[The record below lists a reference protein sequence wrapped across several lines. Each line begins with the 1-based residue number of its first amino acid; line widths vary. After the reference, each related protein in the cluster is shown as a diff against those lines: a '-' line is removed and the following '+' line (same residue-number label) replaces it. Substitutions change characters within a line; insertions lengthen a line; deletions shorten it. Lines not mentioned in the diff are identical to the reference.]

1 MEMASRL
8 RCWSILCAAAITLSP
23 ASARSGGLSPAATLA
38 IEAML
43 ECERPAGGWMYV
55 CPPQSGSHGV
65 TKVVNLGARLADTLN
80 FEPWEVVVLRSPGT
94 PAAGLFLL
102 EAWEISGEP
111 RYLEAA
117 RRSGDLLVELQLPS
131 GGWFS
136 EMPVRGS
143 ELAAWFRWYAP
154 WATLDDDVTTGT
166 TRLLLRLF
174 EVTGEDR
181 YRRSAIRAL
190 DLLLEAQLPSGAW
203 PLTHRP
209 TWIRAV
215 SPSFEDLPSLNDGA
229 TASVIETL
237 ILGAEV
243 LDRPDLLAAAVRG
256 GDWLVASRFPAPMP
270 GWAQQY
276 DESGRPVPGRRFEP
290 VALATWESRLAL
302 DALLSLERAVGDG
315 RYCEAVQ
322 EGLDWLE
329 GAAISPGCWPRYL
342 SLEAGTPVYLDFDGR
357 PVDNPTQAKRPYRWT
372 GDYGIPDLL
381 FRAGRAFPPEMVTPR
396 IPGDAGDCPGT
407 PRRIRS
413 RIESRNPRARIGASG
428 TRLAAQRA
436 SAEVPCARF
445 AITARAVPSK
455 LSPSAGQE
463 PSAP

>member
-1 MEMASRL
+1 MDMARRL
-8 RCWSILCAAAITLSP
+8 HILWFACL
-23 ASARSGGLSPAATLA
+23 ASTALAPGPARSEGLSPGATLA

-55 CPPQSGSHGV
+55 CPPHSGSHGV
-65 TKVVNLGARLADTLN
+65 TKVVNLGARLANALN

-117 RRSGDLLVELQLPS
+117 RRSGDLIVELQLPS

-154 WATLDDDVTTGT
+154 WATLDDDVTTGA

-174 EVTGEDR
+174 EVTGDEL

-256 GDWLVASRFPAPMP
+256 GDWLVANRFPSPMP

-276 DESGRPVPGRRFEP
+276 DEAGRPVPGRRFEP
-290 VALATWESRLAL
+290 VALATWESRHAL
-302 DALLSLERAVGDG
+302 DALLALERAVGDG
-315 RYCEAVQ
+315 RYCEAAQ

-329 GAAISPGCWPRYL
+329 DAALSPGCWPRFL
-342 SLEAGTPVYLDFDGR
+342 SLDEGTPIYLDFDGR

-381 FRAGRAFPPEMVTPR
+381 VRAGRHFPQEMVTPR
-396 IPGDAGDCPGT
+396 IPGDAGSCPGT

-428 TRLAAQRA
+428 TRLAAQRPA
-436 SAEVPCARF
+436 TGDPCA
-445 AITARAVPSK
+445 ADEQTARADPSPP
-455 LSPSAGQE
+455 SPSRPGNTTH
-463 PSAP
+463 P